1 MTRCH
6 LHKEDKVGIEID
18 DILTPEERKK
28 MNYLKDEVKKC
39 AICRK
44 EFFAD
49 YRSQKTYAYQEK
61 RRKRFYCS
69 WTCFRKGKKR

>member
-1 MTRCH
+1 M
-6 LHKEDKVGIEID
+6 HKEDKGGIEID

-44 EFFAD
+44 EFFVD
-49 YRSQKTYAYQEK
+49 YRSQKKIRIPRKEK
-61 RRKRFYCS
+61 KKILLFMDMLQ
-69 WTCFRKGKKR
+69 KG